1 MASTYNELGIEL
13 MATGKNAGTW
23 GTKTN
28 TNLDIIQQ
36 AIAGY
41 VAQAVTD
48 GGTTALTITDGST
61 STSVAR
67 NIVIKLTGALTGTST
82 VTVPDSVEKLYIV
95 ENATTG
101 SQTVTFKT
109 ASGTGVNFTSTGF
122 KFLYSDGTNINEI
135 TLASPPGGSDTQ
147 IQFNSGGTAFG
158 GSANLT
164 WDGTNVTIDGEGAI
178 RLGDNT
184 GSAYV
189 GLKAPTT
196 ITGDSAYTL
205 TLPVATGSADQ
216 ILVTDGSGNLSF
228 ADNSGGTSWQA
239 VKTTGFTA
247 VAGEGYF
254 INTTS
259 GAITMTLPSSPTI
272 GDEVSFVDY
281 AGTFDTNNLTIGR
294 NSENIQGSAADLTV
308 SVERAANTLVYTDGT
323 QGWLLKA
330 K

>member
-13 MATGKNAGTW
+13 MATGENAGTW

-28 TNLDIIQQ
+28 TNLNIVQQ

-67 NIVIKLTGALTGTST
+67 NIVIKLTGALTGAST

-109 ASGTGVNFTSTGF
+109 ASGTGVDFTATGF

-147 IQFNSGGTAFG
+147 VQFNDGGSTFG

-164 WDGTNVTIDGEGAI
+164 FDGSNLQIGAQGDL
-178 RLGDNT
+178 RLADSDSSN
-184 GSAYV
+184 YV
-189 GLKAPTT
+189 AIQAPTT
-196 ITGDSAYTL
+196 VSSNVTL
-205 TLPVATGSADQ
+205 TLPDNDGDADQ
-216 ILVTDGSGNLSF
+216 ALVTDGSGNLSF
-228 ADNSGGTSWQA
+228 TTISGGADWQA
-239 VKTTGFTA
+239 VITA
-247 VAGEGYF
+247 DPANAESGKGYF
-254 INTTS
+254 ANTSSAAFT
-259 GAITMTLPSSPTI
+259 ITLPTSASR
-272 GDEVSFVDY
+272 GDFISIIDY
-281 AGTFDTNNLTIGR
+281 AGTFDTNNLTVGR
-294 NSENIQGSAADLTV
+294 NGHKIQGDASDLTV
-308 SVERAANTLVYTDGT
+308 ATERAAFTLVYVDAT
-323 QGWLLKA
+323 QGWLLQNN
-330 K
+330 

>member
-13 MATGKNAGTW
+13 MATGENAGTW

-109 ASGTGVNFTSTGF
+109 ASGSGVNFTTTGY
-122 KFLYSDGTNINEI
+122 KFLYSDGTNIVEI
-135 TLASPPGGSDTQ
+135 GLTTSPAGTVGQ
-147 IQFNSGGTAFG
+147 VQYNNSGVFGAISEGTSG
-158 GSANLT
+158 QILTSTGSGSAPT
-164 WDGTNVTIDGEGAI
+164 FQ
-178 RLGDNT
+178 DNT
-184 GSAYV
+184 ATSTG
-189 GLKAPTT
+189 KA
-196 ITGDSAYTL
+196 IAM
-205 TLPVATGSADQ
+205 
-216 ILVTDGSGNLSF
+216 
-228 ADNSGGTSWQA
+228 
-239 VKTTGFTA
+239 
-247 VAGEGYF
+247 
-254 INTTS
+254 
-259 GAITMTLPSSPTI
+259 AIVF
-272 GDEVSFVDY
+272 G
-281 AGTFDTNNLTIGR
+281 
-294 NSENIQGSAADLTV
+294 
-308 SVERAANTLVYTDGT
+308 
-323 QGWLLKA
+323 
-330 K
+330 